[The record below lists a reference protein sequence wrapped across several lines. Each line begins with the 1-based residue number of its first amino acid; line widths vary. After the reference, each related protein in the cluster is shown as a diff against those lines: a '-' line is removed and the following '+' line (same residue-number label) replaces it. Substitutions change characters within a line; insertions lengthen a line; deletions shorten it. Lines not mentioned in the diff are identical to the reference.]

1 MGWVRDMITKAAIKI
16 LKIQPALENRN
27 IIVRES
33 SSFETN
39 ALRNRLWYRGEPSEL
54 EQFFKQT
61 ALDPVSKGRFWAAV
75 PSDGLSI
82 RKIHSGLP
90 AMIADRLSDI
100 VIADMDSIELKNQ
113 PDTELWNEIS
123 KDNKADKLL
132 GEAITDTLIEGDGAF
147 KITVDTDITEYPMI
161 EFYSGERVDYTYKRG
176 RLQEVIF
183 YTDYAVKEKEY
194 RLAETYGKGYIR
206 YKLYDSFGKEVSL
219 NMVSETAALQDITFT
234 GDFIMAVPLMFF
246 KSPKWQGRGKSIFDG
261 GKSDDFDALDEVISQ
276 WVDAVRSGRVQK
288 YIPEDLIPKN
298 PETGALL
305 KPNPFDNQFIAIG
318 SSFSED
324 AKSQINTVQ
333 PQIMYEAF
341 VASYASI
348 LDVCLQGI
356 ISPSTLGIDLK
367 KTENAEAQREKE
379 KATLYTRGKIIDALN
394 EVIPQLVN
402 TVLKVYDTMSEKNA
416 GEYEAAVTFGEYAS
430 PAFDTVVETV
440 GKAKSFGIMSIERC
454 VEELYGD
461 TWTDEEKAAEVAR
474 LKAEQSAVMDEPS
487 VAGQDGDITDDETG
501 NIEGTKSLNLN
512 GAQMASLLAVVRSV
526 KAGEISSAAAIAL
539 VTSSFGMT
547 DSQARSILEDN
558 NAI

>member
-1 MGWVRDMITKAAIKI
+1 MGWIRDMVTKAAIKI
-16 LKIQPALENRN
+16 LKIQPAQESR
-27 IIVRES
+27 IITIREPL
-33 SSFETN
+33 SFAAN
-39 ALRNRLWYRGEPSEL
+39 VLRNRIWYRGDPSEL
-54 EQFFKQT
+54 EQFYKQT
-61 ALDPVSKGRFWAAV
+61 ANDPVSKGRFWAAV
-75 PSDGLSI
+75 PTDGLGI

-100 VIADMDSIELKNQ
+100 VIADMDSIELKQ
-113 PDTELWNEIS
+113 PAQTELWDEIS
-123 KDNKADKLL
+123 KDNEAVKLL
-132 GEAITDTLIEGDGAF
+132 GEAITDTLTEGDGAF

-161 EFYSGERVDYTYKRG
+161 EFFSGEHVDYTRKRG

-206 YKLYDSFGKEVSL
+206 YKLFDSAGKEVAL
-219 NMVSETAALQDITFT
+219 TMVPETATLQDITFT
-234 GDFIMAVPLMFF
+234 GNFIMAVPLMFF
-246 KSPKWQGRGKSIFDG
+246 KSPRWPGRGKSLFDS
-261 GKSDDFDALDEVISQ
+261 KADNFDALDEIISQ

-298 PETGALL
+298 PETGVLL

-318 SSFSED
+318 SSMAED
-324 AKSQINTVQ
+324 NKSKIETVQ
-333 PQIMYEAF
+333 PEIMFEAF
-341 VASYASI
+341 VASYVSI

-367 KTENAEAQREKE
+367 KTDNAEAQREKE

-394 EVIPQLVN
+394 EVIPQLIN
-402 TVLKVYDTMSEKNA
+402 IVLKVNDTMGNKTA
-416 GEYEAAVTFGEYAS
+416 GEYEASVKFGEYAS

-440 GKAKSFGIMSIERC
+440 GKAKSYGIMSIERC

-461 TWTDEEKAAEVAR
+461 AWTDDEKAAEVAR
-474 LKAEQSAVMDEPS
+474 LKAEQSTTMDEPS
-487 VAGQDGDITDDETG
+487 VAGQDDELIDD
-501 NIEGTKSLNLN
+501 NDPAIEGAKSLNLN

-539 VTSSFGMT
+539 VTSSFGMS
-547 DSQARSILEDN
+547 DAQARSILEDN

>member
-1 MGWVRDMITKAAIKI
+1 MGWLKDMVTKAAIKI
-16 LKIQPALENRN
+16 LKIQPALENKN
-27 IIVRES
+27 IIVREPY
-33 SSFETN
+33 SFETN

-61 ALDPVSKGRFWAAV
+61 AFDPVSKGRFWAAV
-75 PSDGLSI
+75 PTDGLAI

-100 VIADMDSIELKNQ
+100 VIADMGGIELKQ
-113 PDTELWNEIS
+113 QAETDLWNEIS

-147 KITVDTDITEYPMI
+147 KITIDTDITEYPMI

-183 YTDYAVKEKEY
+183 YTDYAVKEKDY

-206 YKLYDSFGKEVSL
+206 YKLFDSVGKEVPLS
-219 NMVSETAALQDITFT
+219 MVTETAALQDITFT

-246 KSPKWQGRGKSIFDG
+246 KSPKWKGRGKSIFDG

-298 PETGALL
+298 PETGTLL

-318 SSFSED
+318 SSLVED
-324 AKSQINTVQ
+324 SKNKIETVQ
-333 PQIMYEAF
+333 PQIMFEAF

-367 KTENAEAQREKE
+367 KTDNAEAQREKE
-379 KATLYTRGKIIDALN
+379 KATLYTRAKIIDALN

-402 TVLKVYDTMSEKNA
+402 TVLKVYDTMGNHVA
-416 GEYEAAVTFGEYAS
+416 GEYEVTVTFGEYAS

-440 GKAKSFGIMSIERC
+440 GKAKSYGIMSIERC
-454 VEELYGD
+454 VAELYGD
-461 TWTDEEKAAEVAR
+461 TWTEEEKAAEVAR

-487 VAGQDGDITDDETG
+487 VAGQDGDIDD
-501 NIEGTKSLNLN
+501 
-512 GAQMASLLAVVRSV
+512 
-526 KAGEISSAAAIAL
+526 GE
-539 VTSSFGMT
+539 
-547 DSQARSILEDN
+547 
-558 NAI
+558 